1 MNRLP
6 TRYAKLT
13 VIGRA
18 PARGRYKLMRCRCEC
33 GGEIVVRERH
43 LESGAVTSCGCGQHR
58 QKNLAGLVVDG
69 LKIVGMAQP
78 IDGAAAV
85 VAECQTC
92 RRRLVIKRGELL
104 LGAGELCGC
113 AGGIHEPQYHPELKA
128 TWLGM
133 LARCRV
139 GETDGREGYAGRGIT
154 VCEGWRNS
162 FERFVADMGAP
173 PAEDLSIDRI
183 NNDGHYSCGG
193 CDECKAR
200 NWPANCRWATRSE
213 QARNR
218 RPARR
223 RKDTA

>member
-1 MNRLP
+1 MTLPP
-6 TRYAKLT
+6 TRYAKLI

-78 IDGAAAV
+78 IEGAAAV
-85 VAECQTC
+85 VAQCQTC

-113 AGGIHEPQYHPELKA
+113 AGGIHEPQYHKRLYGI
-128 TWLGM
+128 WRSM
-133 LARCRV
+133 LERCGWAKTEGHVNYAR
-139 GETDGREGYAGRGIT
+139 RGIT
-154 VCEGWRNS
+154 VCSGWRNS
-162 FERFVADMGAP
+162 FDQFVADMGERP
-173 PAEDLSIDRI
+173 VAELSIDRI
-183 NNDGHYSCGG
+183 DNDGHYSCGR
-193 CDECKAR
+193 CDECRKQ

-213 QARNR
+213 QAKNR
-218 RPARR
+218 RHWRSK
-223 RKDTA
+223 KDTT